1 MLIQSPFSAHSGATI
16 IALDNSEFKALKVY
30 LVRKLILE
38 SYSKLSK
45 NLLPCKVDFSVVE
58 TPTNPWQQTKLH
70 LLMKI
75 MWYDLSL
82 WNSGFLRFLKFEFKL
97 LSQKKR
103 AVRKTEMWTSTIPSE
118 LGKLHLLRK
127 FMWYD
132 IKIKMVLETKWSLWW
147 ECLLCYPRSR
157 MKCEP
162 H

>member
-16 IALDNSEFKALKVY
+16 IALDNSEFKALKVH

-75 MWYDLSL
+75 M
-82 WNSGFLRFLKFEFKL
+82 
-97 LSQKKR
+97 
-103 AVRKTEMWTSTIPSE
+103 
-118 LGKLHLLRK
+118 
-127 FMWYD
+127 
-132 IKIKMVLETKWSLWW
+132 
-147 ECLLCYPRSR
+147 
-157 MKCEP
+157 
-162 H
+162 